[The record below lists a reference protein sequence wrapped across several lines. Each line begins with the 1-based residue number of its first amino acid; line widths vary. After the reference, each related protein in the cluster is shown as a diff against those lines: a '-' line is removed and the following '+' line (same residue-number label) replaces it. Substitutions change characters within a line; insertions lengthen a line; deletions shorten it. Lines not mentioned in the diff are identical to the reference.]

1 MSENTNH
8 ETANQ
13 MQQSQQ
19 PPPGTSLEGPL
30 VMTTRGA
37 MPRTS
42 AERRSGSRILL
53 INGLGLL
60 ALLVIGSGAFFLWH
74 QGYYY
79 YNTDDARVSALQ
91 AQVASVA
98 PGTIQ
103 TVVLA
108 QGSPV
113 RKGQT
118 IATLRGQSGTVPVVS
133 PIDGTIVQEGA
144 VLGEVLGPGQPL
156 AQVAD
161 LSRVSIMA
169 YVEETHIKDVHP
181 GEGVDVK
188 VDAVR
193 DTTFHG
199 VIAGIMPI
207 AASALSAIPTGDY
220 ASGNFTKVTQRVPV
234 EIALDGTQGHTLFPG
249 TSASVTVHIHE

>member
-1 MSENTNH
+1 MTMEEMDIMSETTADRPQQGASPSAPP
-8 ETANQ
+8 ETAALA
-13 MQQSQQ
+13 
-19 PPPGTSLEGPL
+19 P
-30 VMTTRGA
+30 A
-37 MPRTS
+37 PR
-42 AERRSGSRILL
+42 AAAQRPERRSGSRILL

-60 ALLVIGSGAFFLWH
+60 VIGSGAFYLWH

-79 YNTDDARVSALQ
+79 YNTDDARVSAPQ

-103 TVVLA
+103 TVALT
-108 QGSPV
+108 QGSAV

-118 IATLRGQSGTVPVVS
+118 IATLRSQNGTIPVVS

-144 VLGEVLGPGQPL
+144 LPGEVLGPGQPL

-169 YVEETHIKDVHP
+169 YVEETHINDVHP

-188 VDAVR
+188 VDAVS

-199 VIAGIMPI
+199 VIAGVMPI
-207 AASALSAIPTGDY
+207 AASALSAVPTGDY

-234 EIALDGTQGHTLFPG
+234 EITLDGTQGHTLFPG